1 MANAI
6 ETYNAILR
14 TDYSEYVKYV
24 HKGMWYKTRFHSFL
38 CKYVQNFI
46 ETENN
51 VPYEIL
57 VIHTPPQHGKSQTI
71 TETLPSWYLGKN
83 PDNRVIEISYNETF
97 AIKFGK
103 RNRSKIREF
112 GGDIFGIDISKD
124 SSKAL
129 EFEIEGHTGGMISR
143 GVGTGVT
150 GNPANLLIIDD
161 PIKNKQEA
169 SSKSRRDLIYDEWLM
184 SFRTRLAPNAK
195 VILIMTRWH
204 EDDLA
209 GRLLDEE
216 TNIRYLR
223 FPCECEDENDLLH
236 RHIGDS
242 LCPEIGKDKEWLDVM
257 KSTMLSESGSM
268 TWNALYQGRPTA
280 IEGNII
286 ERDWWQYYD
295 DLPENMVQWVMSV
308 DASFKD
314 DDTSDFVAIQVWAK
328 SGTNYYLVDA
338 VKKHLNFP
346 NTILEIRRLRAQYE
360 ECKVTLIEDKAN
372 GSAIITMLRSEMS
385 GIIAVLP
392 NGSKMSRVQAILGAI
407 ESGNVYLPRNKRF
420 TNDFVDE
427 CSSFP
432 NGVHDDQVDSM
443 SQALNRLIY
452 QRGDRA
458 KKKEK
463 SLFEKMFPGYFT
475 EKAEG
480 HGKVKVI

>member
-1 MANAI
+1 MRTGAIPVIPIIRRLPMANAI

-24 HKGMWYKTRFHSFL
+24 HKGMWYKTRVHSFL

-71 TETLPSWYLGKN
+71 TETLPSWYLGKHPN
-83 PDNRVIEISYNETF
+83 NRVIEISYNETF

-103 RNRSKIREF
+103 RNRSRIREF

-143 GVGTGVT
+143 GIGTGVT

-161 PIKNKQEA
+161 PIKNRQEA

-242 LCPEIGKDKEWLDVM
+242 LCPEIGKDKEWLDIM

-286 ERDWWQYYD
+286 ERDW
-295 DLPENMVQWVMSV
+295 
-308 DASFKD
+308 
-314 DDTSDFVAIQVWAK
+314 
-328 SGTNYYLVDA
+328 
-338 VKKHLNFP
+338 
-346 NTILEIRRLRAQYE
+346 
-360 ECKVTLIEDKAN
+360 
-372 GSAIITMLRSEMS
+372 
-385 GIIAVLP
+385 
-392 NGSKMSRVQAILGAI
+392 
-407 ESGNVYLPRNKRF
+407 
-420 TNDFVDE
+420 
-427 CSSFP
+427 
-432 NGVHDDQVDSM
+432 
-443 SQALNRLIY
+443 
-452 QRGDRA
+452 
-458 KKKEK
+458 
-463 SLFEKMFPGYFT
+463 
-475 EKAEG
+475 
-480 HGKVKVI
+480 

>member
-1 MANAI
+1 
-6 ETYNAILR
+6 
-14 TDYSEYVKYV
+14 
-24 HKGMWYKTRFHSFL
+24 
-38 CKYVQNFI
+38 
-46 ETENN
+46 
-51 VPYEIL
+51 
-57 VIHTPPQHGKSQTI
+57 
-71 TETLPSWYLGKN
+71 
-83 PDNRVIEISYNETF
+83 
-97 AIKFGK
+97 
-103 RNRSKIREF
+103 
-112 GGDIFGIDISKD
+112 
-124 SSKAL
+124 
-129 EFEIEGHTGGMISR
+129 MISR

-161 PIKNKQEA
+161 PIKNRQEA

-242 LCPEIGKDKEWLDVM
+242 LCPEIGKDKEWLDIM

-295 DLPENMVQWVMSV
+295 DLPDNMVQWVMSV

-360 ECKVTLIEDKAN
+360 ECKVTLIEDQAN

-392 NGSKMSRVQAILGAI
+392 NGSKMSRVQALLGAI

-458 KKKEK
+458 NKKEK

-475 EKAEG
+475 EKAER
-480 HGKVKVI
+480 HGKVKII